1 MPIKKKKISELKEA
15 LDLKGFFTIGYR
27 MIDGVKESVKYG
39 LEQIQN
45 LYENLVKAI
54 SDAQEA
60 TTDMRQLETTVEA
73 NEEQRQITENQRGAS
88 EQERQASESE
98 RIASEYDRISA
109 EDDRKSAEAER
120 STSES
125 VRQEAEGVRDSAEA
139 VRVTE
144 FATLKQESDTATGIA
159 NAAAASA
166 NQAAIGANQAA
177 DNANEQAVLAAT
189 AADNANDTA
198 NHPTYIGQDHYVY
211 KWNKEAQGYD
221 KTDIYTKG
229 NPGAP
234 FQVDGW
240 YVTLE
245 ELQTAIPDG
254 SAVEGVMAVG
264 ENEPY
269 DYYAQYAG
277 EWQTQGR
284 LQGVDGKSAY
294 QIAVD
299 NGFVGTMA
307 EWLASLQG
315 TIGIDGK
322 PGTDGV
328 SCTHSWNGT
337 TLTVTSASGTSSTNL
352 KGDKGDKGDTG
363 AQGATGN
370 SFLEGTITKYSTGIV
385 GVSRIMVGNNG
396 AGGSPGILLA
406 VGDTDSGLH
415 STTDGTVLLYANSV
429 NMGSWNSSAFYIYG
443 SSHASGGFWKDSDR
457 RLKSKI
463 TPLTHTLEQILSI
476 PTDSFL
482 MNGKEQIGTIAQ
494 EVEKICPEVVSE
506 SLVSKSEVPER
517 GDWETIIQP
526 GHDGKNEEYVKVKRV
541 EYEMLGVL
549 ALEGV
554 KLLKAKVDE
563 LKDELKR
570 LKDGRD

>member
-27 MIDGVKESVKYG
+27 MIDGVKENVKYG

-60 TTDMRQLETTVEA
+60 TTDMRQLETTVGA
-73 NEEQRQITENQRGAS
+73 NEEQRQITENQRIAS
-88 EQERQASESE
+88 EHERQVSESE
-98 RIASEYDRISA
+98 RIATEYDRIYA
-109 EDDRKSAEAER
+109 ENDRKVAEVER
-120 STSES
+120 STSE
-125 VRQEAEGVRDSAEA
+125 VARQEAEGVRDSAEA

-144 FATLKQESDTATGIA
+144 FATLKQESDTATGVA

-166 NQAAIGANQAA
+166 NQAAIGANNAA

-198 NHPTYIGQDHYVY
+198 NHPIYIGQDHYVY
-211 KWNKEAQGYD
+211 KWNKEVQAYD

-240 YVTLE
+240 YATLE

-269 DYYAQYAG
+269 DYYAWYAG
-277 EWQTQGR
+277 EWQAQGR

-299 NGFVGTMA
+299 NGFVGTEA
-307 EWLASLQG
+307 GWLASLQG
-315 TIGIDGK
+315 TIGVDGK
-322 PGTDGV
+322 PGTNGV
-328 SCTHSWNGT
+328 SCTHLWNGT
-337 TLTVTSASGTSSTNL
+337 TLTVTSASGTSSANL
-352 KGDKGDKGDTG
+352 KGDKGDKGDKGEQGATG
-363 AQGATGN
+363 ATGATGN
-370 SFLEGTITKYSTGIV
+370 SFLSGVVSTW
-385 GVSRIMVGNNG
+385 NNG
-396 AGGSPGILLA
+396 ITVPTIYSNDWFRSAGSSGWYSQDYGGGIYM
-406 VGDTDSGLH
+406 
-415 STTDGTVLLYANSV
+415 TDGTYVRTYNNKA
-429 NMGSWNSSAFYIYG
+429 MA
-443 SSHASGGFWKDSDR
+443 AAGGFWKESDR

-463 TPLTHTLEQILSI
+463 TPLRHTLEQLLSI
-476 PTDSFL
+476 PTDNFL

-494 EVEKICPEVVSE
+494 EVEKVCPEVVSE

-517 GDWETIIQP
+517 DDWEIVVES
-526 GHDGKNEEYVKVKRV
+526 DNEGNPQEYVKVKRV

-554 KLLKAKVDE
+554 KLLKAEIDE
-563 LKDELKR
+563 LQDELKR
-570 LKDGRD
+570 LKDGRN